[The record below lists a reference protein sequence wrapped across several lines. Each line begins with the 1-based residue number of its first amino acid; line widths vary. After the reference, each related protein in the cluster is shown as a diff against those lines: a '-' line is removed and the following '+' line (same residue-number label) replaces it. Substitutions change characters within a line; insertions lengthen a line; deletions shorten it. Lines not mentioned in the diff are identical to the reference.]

1 MPTPDVVVVG
11 SGPNGLVCAVTLA
24 RAGREVLLVEAAGEP
39 GGGLRSAE
47 LLEPGVVHD
56 VCSAVHPFGVA
67 SPALRPLP
75 LGAHGLRFVHPEV
88 PLAHLVDGA
97 PAALLHRSLD
107 ETVAGL
113 GVDGAAW
120 RTLVGPTVEAG
131 LAISDALL
139 SPLTVPPAVPL
150 ELARFATVG
159 LQPARRVARRFTTDR
174 ASGLFAGLAAH
185 SFLSL
190 GAPLSAAYGLVLGAL
205 GHVVGWPVVAG
216 GSGRLAEALVDELV
230 AHGGA
235 LECDRR
241 VRSLDDLPSRAEVVL
256 DLTPRQVLAVAG
268 ERLPA
273 RYRRRLAGYRYGPG
287 VHKVDWVLDGPIPWT
302 DPEVGRAGTVHLAG
316 GVDEVAAAEDDV
328 LAGRL
333 PQRPFVLLGQPCTAD
348 ASRVPAG
355 STRQPVWAYTHV
367 PNGTAV
373 DVTDRIEARVEA
385 FAPGFRDRIVA
396 RHVMGPAAME
406 AHDANYVGGDI
417 NGGVA
422 DVAQFVARPT
432 FGLHPWRTPVPGLYL
447 CSASTPPG
455 GGVHGMCGWHAAQE
469 VLRAR
474 P

>member
-1 MPTPDVVVVG
+1 M
-11 SGPNGLVCAVTLA
+11 
-24 RAGREVLLVEAAGEP
+24 
-39 GGGLRSAE
+39 
-47 LLEPGVVHD
+47 
-56 VCSAVHPFGVA
+56 
-67 SPALRPLP
+67 
-75 LGAHGLRFVHPEV
+75 
-88 PLAHLVDGA
+88 
-97 PAALLHRSLD
+97 
-107 ETVAGL
+107 
-113 GVDGAAW
+113 
-120 RTLVGPTVEAG
+120 
-131 LAISDALL
+131 
-139 SPLTVPPAVPL
+139 
-150 ELARFATVG
+150 
-159 LQPARRVARRFTTDR
+159 
-174 ASGLFAGLAAH
+174 
-185 SFLSL
+185 
-190 GAPLSAAYGLVLGAL
+190 
-205 GHVVGWPVVAG
+205 
-216 GSGRLAEALVDELV
+216 

-333 PQRPFVLLGQPCTAD
+333 PQRPFVLLGQPCAAD

>member
-1 MPTPDVVVVG
+1 M
-11 SGPNGLVCAVTLA
+11 
-24 RAGREVLLVEAAGEP
+24 
-39 GGGLRSAE
+39 
-47 LLEPGVVHD
+47 VHD
-56 VCSAVHPFGVA
+56 VCSAVHLFGVA

-75 LGAHGLRFVHPEV
+75 PGAHGLRFVHPEV
-88 PLAHLVDGA
+88 PYSTWST
-97 PAALLHRSLD
+97 ALRRRCCIGRS
-107 ETVAGL
+107 TRR
-113 GVDGAAW
+113 W
-120 RTLVGPTVEAG
+120 RASGPTARRADPRRADGRAG
-131 LAISDALL
+131 WRSATLL
-139 SPLTVPPAVPL
+139 SPLSVPPAVPL

-159 LQPARRVARRFTTDR
+159 LQPAQGRPSVHHDR

-241 VRSLDDLPSRAEVVL
+241 VRSLDDLPSGAEVVL

-333 PQRPFVLLGQPCTAD
+333 PQRPFVLLGQPCAAD

>member
-1 MPTPDVVVVG
+1 RD
-11 SGPNGLVCAVTLA
+11 
-24 RAGREVLLVEAAGEP
+24 VLLVEAAGEP

-273 RYRRRLAGYRYGPG
+273 RYRR
-287 VHKVDWVLDGPIPWT
+287 
-302 DPEVGRAGTVHLAG
+302 
-316 GVDEVAAAEDDV
+316 
-328 LAGRL
+328 
-333 PQRPFVLLGQPCTAD
+333 
-348 ASRVPAG
+348 
-355 STRQPVWAYTHV
+355 
-367 PNGTAV
+367 
-373 DVTDRIEARVEA
+373 
-385 FAPGFRDRIVA
+385 
-396 RHVMGPAAME
+396 
-406 AHDANYVGGDI
+406 
-417 NGGVA
+417 
-422 DVAQFVARPT
+422 
-432 FGLHPWRTPVPGLYL
+432 
-447 CSASTPPG
+447 
-455 GGVHGMCGWHAAQE
+455 
-469 VLRAR
+469 
-474 P
+474 